1 MSCLFILRSFQYYGT
16 NLRRKLV
23 APNYPRKNE
32 RFYNNKFRDLLI
44 MQFNKVLITLSPWKR
59 VALRWGAQCQAE
71 PTNTQRYTEHSE
83 KVTNSKQTWT
93 VQSFGQYLNN
103 FVLLITVY
111 YFNMNAAETNVKGLS
126 DNRFTS
132 IIFLLRL
139 AGIPVKMKK
148 ISTIYAAYM
157 IIMIICSSSTFIGMY
172 ADVNVHWDN
181 LSRAMTSMRG
191 LFPFTNIMW
200 IFSYCR

>member
-1 MSCLFILRSFQYYGT
+1 MKKI
-16 NLRRKLV
+16 
-23 APNYPRKNE
+23 
-32 RFYNNKFRDLLI
+32 
-44 MQFNKVLITLSPWKR
+44 
-59 VALRWGAQCQAE
+59 ALNWRAQCQAE

-83 KVTNSKQTWT
+83 KVTNTKQMWT
-93 VQSFGQYLNN
+93 VQSFEQYFEN
-103 FVLLITVY
+103 FFLLLITVY
-111 YFNMNAAETNVKGLS
+111 YFNMNAAETKVKGLS

-157 IIMIICSSSTFIGMY
+157 ITAIICCSSTFIGMF
-172 ADVNVHWDN
+172 ADVKVHWDN
-181 LSRAMTSMRG
+181 LGRAMTSMRM
-191 LFPFTNIMW
+191 LFSTTNIMW